1 MGNRELEEEE
11 QLLKLDLSNLE
22 WTVASVANKPH
33 GFPNTPASTLAGGC
47 LLGGVHMSA
56 FGVRPVPKFDIL
68 VLSHPQDVESEDEEI
83 EAVEDSEPEGDMMT
97 LHVQDADG
105 DISIVQL
112 PHAMAVY
119 MMQQGLIGVQDDD
132 NDSDENSSS
141 SSSSDPDDADPVIEL
156 QDQT

>member
-1 MGNRELEEEE
+1 MG
-11 QLLKLDLSNLE
+11 
-22 WTVASVANKPH
+22 
-33 GFPNTPASTLAGGC
+33 
-47 LLGGVHMSA
+47 
-56 FGVRPVPKFDIL
+56 KFDIL
-68 VLSHPQDVESEDEEI
+68 VLSHPQDVESEDEEM

-141 SSSSDPDDADPVIEL
+141 SSSSSDPDDADPVIEH